1 MHNKAVYFVQSR
13 ASGLIKIGRTKDW
26 QRRQGE
32 LEFGNGDR
40 LDVLA
45 VIRPADFQTE
55 QALHARFNH
64 LRCHGEWFS
73 PGQELLDFIRQTAKT
88 LVFKRAPEAMLHPA
102 EVEDEE
108 PNIVPEPESQDMTPE
123 TIKALRRRLGMTQE
137 EFAHE
142 VGLETRGA
150 VARLESTDPG
160 VNRAPT
166 GPLLRL
172 LERLWEESEE
182 RG

>member
-64 LRCHGEWFS
+64 LRC
-73 PGQELLDFIRQTAKT
+73 QTAKT